1 MEVAFMELRA
11 LFLSSW
17 VFLIVSCGRS
27 EIADLGQAFPENDD
41 RISTSNGIVFREE
54 VLFSGRLFGLYE
66 GGTDT
71 AFVSGYQKGLLHGEQ
86 IQFWENGE
94 LKEKR
99 FYKSG
104 EKYGIYDSW
113 WPNGQKQFTYFF
125 KNGEYEG
132 ELKEWNRQGML
143 SRIMNY
149 EKGHE
154 TGVQKWWYES
164 GEIKANYVIKNGRR
178 YGLLG
183 TKNCTN
189 VSDSVFV
196 TN

>member
-1 MEVAFMELRA
+1 MEVAFMELRG

-17 VFLIVSCGRS
+17 VFLIVSCGGS
-27 EIADLGQAFPENDD
+27 ENADLDQVFSEKDD
-41 RISTSNGIVFREE
+41 RISTSNGIVFQEG
-54 VLFSGRLFGLYE
+54 VPFSGRLFGLYN
-66 GGTDT
+66 GSTDT
-71 AFVSGYQKGLLHGEQ
+71 AFISEYHKGLLHGEQ
-86 IQFWENGE
+86 IQFWENGG

-104 EKYGIYDSW
+104 EKDGIYEAW
-113 WPNGQKQFTYFF
+113 WPNGQKQLTYFF

-132 ELKEWNRQGML
+132 ELKEWNRQGIL

-154 TGVQKWWYES
+154 IGVQKWWYDS

-196 TN
+196 AN